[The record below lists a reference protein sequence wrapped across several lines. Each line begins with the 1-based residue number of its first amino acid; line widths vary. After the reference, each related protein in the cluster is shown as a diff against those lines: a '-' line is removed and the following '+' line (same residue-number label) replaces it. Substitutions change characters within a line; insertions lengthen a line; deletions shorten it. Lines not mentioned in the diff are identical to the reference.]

1 MSLVKKFQ
9 KSKFHLILS
18 VLPIIILTA
27 AVKAV
32 CHFAGFEFIPKE
44 LTSFFPSILTGI
56 IFILGFLLAGVVT
69 DFKECEKLPNE
80 IATSLYVIWQETL
93 IAKKNTQS
101 PVLENLLNK
110 LKQFV
115 PVLKSDFLVHGGM
128 KVFAAIDSF
137 SDDFANLEKIIPPP
151 FLTRMKNEQANLRKM
166 INRIKVVKDTQFAP
180 SVMISIKAISAV
192 FLLFYCLLKVEPWWG
207 GLLLVIIF
215 TFVIFSIIFLVKDL
229 DDPFEYKEDGAGADE
244 VDLRVL
250 ERFHVE
256 INTGNI

>member
-1 MSLVKKFQ
+1 MSILKKFQ

-18 VLPIIILTA
+18 VLPLIILAA

-32 CHFAGFEFIPKE
+32 CHFSGFEFIPKE

-69 DFKECEKLPNE
+69 DFKECERIPNE
-80 IATSLYVIWQETL
+80 IATSLYVIWQEAL
-93 IAKKNTQS
+93 ISKKNTQS
-101 PVLENLLNK
+101 PVVENLLDK

-115 PVLKSDFLVHGGM
+115 PVLKGDFLVHGGM
-128 KVFAAIDSF
+128 KIFVAIDSF
-137 SDDFANLEKIIPPP
+137 SDDFGDLEKVIPPP
-151 FLTRMKNEQANLRKM
+151 FLTRMKNEQANLRKL

-207 GLLLVIIF
+207 GLMLVMIF
-215 TFVIFSIIFLVKDL
+215 TFVIFSIIFLVKDME
-229 DDPFEYKEDGAGADE
+229 DPFQYEEDGAGSDE
-244 VDLRVL
+244 VDLGVL
-250 ERFHVE
+250 DRFHE
-256 INTGNI
+256 EANSGNR